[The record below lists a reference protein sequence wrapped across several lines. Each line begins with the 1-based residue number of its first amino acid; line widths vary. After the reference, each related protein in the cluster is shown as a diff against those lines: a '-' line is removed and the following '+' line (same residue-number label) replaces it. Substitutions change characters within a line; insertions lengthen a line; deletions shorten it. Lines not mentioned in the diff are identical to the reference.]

1 MRAGVCSRIEFFDRF
16 RGPMNLLYRMPRAL
30 VVAAIL
36 SFWTMA
42 AAAQFYIEPATR
54 VGRPYLEAGLGVFEP
69 QSTNHL
75 ANQDGQGFGAVG
87 GGYRVSPG
95 FAWGV
100 EISGFQQRVDT
111 PEGVSNGSFRRIDTR
126 SRLSVEGLDVNARY
140 IVPFDRWEPYVGG
153 GLGWYRSL
161 LEVRG
166 TSFFFRDTVAEEKSN
181 DFGAHVLA
189 GVDYWIRPRIALGA
203 EVRFLRLNAR
213 FDSLLQGTEHV
224 GGTSVMLRYRQAF

>member
-1 MRAGVCSRIEFFDRF
+1 MNRF
-16 RGPMNLLYRMPRAL
+16 YRMPRTL
-30 VVAAIL
+30 VAAAIL
-36 SFWTMA
+36 SFWTMT
-42 AAAQFYIEPATR
+42 AAAQTYIEPATR
-54 VGRPYLEAGLGVFEP
+54 VGRPYLEAGIGAFEA
-69 QSTNHL
+69 QSSNHL
-75 ANQDGQGFGAVG
+75 SNQDGQGFGAFG

-95 FAWGV
+95 FAWGIEV
-100 EISGFQQRVDT
+100 SGFQQRVDT
-111 PEGVSNGSFRRIDTR
+111 PQGVSNPDFRQIDSR
-126 SRLSVEGLDVNARY
+126 SRLSVEGLDLNARY
-140 IVPFDRWEPYVGG
+140 IVPFDRWEPYFGG
-153 GLGWYRSL
+153 GVGWYRSL

-224 GGTSVMLRYRQAF
+224 GGTFLMIRYRQAF

>member
-1 MRAGVCSRIEFFDRF
+1 MNRF
-16 RGPMNLLYRMPRAL
+16 YRMPR
-30 VVAAIL
+30 VIVAALAL

-42 AAAQFYIEPATR
+42 ALAQTYIEPASR

-100 EISGFQQRVDT
+100 EVSGFQQRVDT
-111 PEGVSNGSFRRIDTR
+111 PEGVASASFRRIDTR
-126 SRLSVEGLDVNARY
+126 SRLSTDGLDVNARW
-140 IVPFDRWEPYVGG
+140 IMPFDRWEPYLGG
-153 GLGWYRSL
+153 GIGWYQSK

-166 TSFFFRDTVAEEKSN
+166 SSFFFRDTVAEEKSN

-203 EVRFLRLNAR
+203 EVRFLRVNAR

-224 GGTSVMLRYRQAF
+224 GGTFLMLRYRQAF